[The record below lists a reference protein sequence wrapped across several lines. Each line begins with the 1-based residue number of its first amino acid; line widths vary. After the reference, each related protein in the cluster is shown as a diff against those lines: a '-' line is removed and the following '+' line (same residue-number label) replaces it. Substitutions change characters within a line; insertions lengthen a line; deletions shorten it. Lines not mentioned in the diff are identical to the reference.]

1 MKLVQAK
8 DLSNKDLIGKSDPY
22 AVVFI
27 RPLPNK
33 TKKTKTIVRKS
44 PFTKRFSYL
53 FFYLADYMDCG

>member
-1 MKLVQAK
+1 MQAK

-44 PFTKRFSYL
+44 PSTKDPAIFL
-53 FFYLADYMDCG
+53 FYLADHMDCG